1 VKLDRKEAI
10 MSQVIKT
17 EYVEANEAHIA
28 PTTPGEELDLSNYL
42 FLSPEDE
49 ASLLE
54 VILDPPELNPALLR
68 AKESYNRLFEK
79 DI

>member
-1 VKLDRKEAI
+1 

-17 EYVEANEAHIA
+17 EHVEADEAHIA
-28 PTTPGEELDLSNYL
+28 PTSPGEELDLNNYI

-49 ASLLE
+49 ASLVE